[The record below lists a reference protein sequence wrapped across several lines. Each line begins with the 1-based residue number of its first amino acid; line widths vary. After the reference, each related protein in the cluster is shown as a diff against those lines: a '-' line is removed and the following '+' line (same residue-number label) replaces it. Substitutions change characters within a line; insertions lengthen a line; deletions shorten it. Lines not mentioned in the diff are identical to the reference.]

1 MAVAGMRGTGSWSA
15 DERPKNYREMV
26 LYLYPHERSP
36 LLAMLGKLA
45 EEAVDDPEFKVF
57 IKGLPAQRALNEDVY
72 NNTDNPLTLHLKT
85 ANDYKMF
92 KVGHVIINERTL
104 EVMWVTAAASGGGA
118 GGQLTLT
125 RAIGSQ
131 ALVAGLADDGLLVV
145 GSRHAEGADVPGA
158 IMYDPSVI
166 SNYCQIFRN
175 SLDQT
180 NTARA
185 TRLRTGDQIKSA
197 QKECMLLH
205 HVEMEKAFLF
215 GVAHEG
221 TGTNGQPERGTRGM
235 LFHITSN
242 VKDYTAGLDIDTF
255 ENDLE
260 DIFRYG
266 SNEKLWLGGARTI
279 NCLNKLARVTG
290 HMVVDVPA
298 TETYGMAIQRWLTPF
313 GSLLIKVHPLM
324 SENSTFNKWAFIFDM
339 GQLRYRYLKGRDT
352 KYLKDRQTP
361 GLDAIK
367 DEYLTEA
374 GLEGRFQETHAVVKN
389 LSSVVV

>member
-1 MAVAGMRGTGSWSA
+1 
-15 DERPKNYREMV
+15 
-26 LYLYPHERSP
+26 
-36 LLAMLGKLA
+36 
-45 EEAVDDPEFKVF
+45 
-57 IKGLPAQRALNEDVY
+57 
-72 NNTDNPLTLHLKT
+72 
-85 ANDYKMF
+85 
-92 KVGHVIINERTL
+92 
-104 EVMWVTAAASGGGA
+104 
-118 GGQLTLT
+118 
-125 RAIGSQ
+125 
-131 ALVAGLADDGLLVV
+131 
-145 GSRHAEGADVPGA
+145 
-158 IMYDPSVI
+158 MYDPSVI

-290 HMVVDVPA
+290 HMVIDVPA